1 MVLINERV
9 FYRCAAQREAGGRLR
24 LEGCLAWIECGLHQ
38 LLKDGDPHH
47 RALPGAR
54 FWLARQLGTGF
65 LAQPLSAVCAS
76 RGAAA
81 KTQSFGASALD
92 ADL

>member
-9 FYRCAAQREAGGRLR
+9 FYRCAVAARSWRAAA
-24 LEGCLAWIECGLHQ
+24 LEGLFGLALERRWL
-38 LLKDGDPHH
+38 HH
-47 RALPGAR
+47 RALPVAR

-65 LAQPLSAVCAS
+65 LAQPLRAVCAS